1 MKKTAL
7 SLLFLGILLSS
18 AYSETVMLFSEEPT
32 GIGNERD
39 SVIYI
44 EDGIMDVFFNAG
56 HIIFNGGYQQFDQE
70 NTAARSTFG
79 DTPSFRIA
87 KSGGADYM
95 LQVQLEFTQDD
106 QDPLPVKALYSFY
119 HLNSEEKLAG
129 GEVLLTEAGQRE
141 EVEEEVLIRRMG
153 RHVGT
158 RAMEGM

>member
-1 MKKTAL
+1 MKKTVL

-18 AYSETVMLFSEEPT
+18 AYAETVMLFSEEPT

-39 SVIYI
+39 SIIYI
-44 EDGIMDVFFNAG
+44 EDGIMDVFFSAG
-56 HIIFNGGYQQFDQE
+56 HIIFNGGYQQFE
-70 NTAARSTFG
+70 PESAAAQSTFG

-106 QDPLPVKALYSFY
+106 QDSLPVKALYSFY

-129 GEVLLTEAGQRE
+129 GEVLLTEAGERE
-141 EVEEEVLIRRMG
+141 EMEEEVLIRRMG

>member
-7 SLLFLGILLSS
+7 SLLLLGILLSP
-18 AYSETVMLFSEEPT
+18 AYTETIMLFSEEPT

-39 SVIYI
+39 SVIYV
-44 EDGIMDVFFNAG
+44 EDGIMDVFFSAG

-70 NTAARSTFG
+70 SAAAQSTFG

-106 QDPLPVKALYSFY
+106 QNSLPVKALFS
-119 HLNSEEKLAG
+119 
-129 GEVLLTEAGQRE
+129 
-141 EVEEEVLIRRMG
+141 
-153 RHVGT
+153 
-158 RAMEGM
+158 